1 MRAGFL
7 SFRKPEQMSDER
19 SGGIAGGI
27 RTGIGLL
34 TAFRDAVE
42 ETLEEAIARGD
53 LSPERAK
60 GVVRE
65 AAEVVQNTFEGARER
80 FDVVSRAEYDVLRR
94 EVEELRARLDRLD
107 GGAGNGPGT
116 PTLIAPAAP
125 TASAESVDAGESVQ
139 ADGIPVD

>member
-7 SFRKPEQMSDER
+7 SFRRPEQMSDER

-80 FDVVSRAEYDVLRR
+80 LDVVSRAEYDVLRR

-107 GGAGNGPGT
+107 GGAGNDLGT

-125 TASAESVDAGESVQ
+125 RAAAESADAGESVQ